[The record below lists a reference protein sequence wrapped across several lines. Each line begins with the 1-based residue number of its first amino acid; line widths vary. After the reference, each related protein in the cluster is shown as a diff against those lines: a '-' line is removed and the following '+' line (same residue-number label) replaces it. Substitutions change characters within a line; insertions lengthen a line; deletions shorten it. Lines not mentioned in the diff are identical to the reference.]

1 MKPGRVVGEVW
12 ASRRVAGLAG
22 HSLKLVA
29 AGHEGGEERSD
40 DSSSSALRWAG
51 LSVATDTLDARIG
64 QRVLVAFGSGAR
76 NVLVTGPDNRHLLCD
91 AAIALIV
98 DGSSADA
105 PHSAV
110 ANPTAPTTQAENL
123 GPGARQHPTK
133 AG

>member
-22 HSLKLVA
+22 HSLKLVL
-29 AGHEGGEERSD
+29 AGHEGGDESSVDASD
-40 DSSSSALRWAG
+40 PAVCWAG
-51 LSVATDTLDARIG
+51 LSVAMDTLDARIG

-76 NVLVTGPDNRHLLCD
+76 NVLSPGPDNRHLLCD

-98 DGSSADA
+98 DGSSADD
-105 PHSAV
+105 PR
-110 ANPTAPTTQAENL
+110 
-123 GPGARQHPTK
+123 GPGARPAKPPTPAWGSGQSDRKHPIK

>member
-22 HSLKLVA
+22 HSLKLVV
-29 AGHEGGEERSD
+29 AGHEGGDEGSD
-40 DSSSSALRWAG
+40 APSSLALRWAG
-51 LSVATDTLDARIG
+51 LSVAMDTLDARIG

-76 NVLVTGPDNRHLLCD
+76 NVLAPGPDNRHLLCD

-98 DGSSADA
+98 DGSSADD
-105 PHSAV
+105 PRS
-110 ANPTAPTTQAENL
+110 
-123 GPGARQHPTK
+123 PGAHPAKPPTPAWDSGQSDRKHPTK